1 MMGAFAGAAI
11 SIFYILSGVYIA
23 RESYLGKR
31 KPGEPYQNP
40 CDIMCGTTLIIIGI
54 ILLWAVLFGG
64 VV

>member
-1 MMGAFAGAAI
+1 MMGMFAGIAI

-23 RESYLGKR
+23 KEAYFGRR

-40 CDIMCGTTLIIIGI
+40 CDIMCGATLIIIGI
-54 ILLWAVLFGG
+54 ILLGGVLFGG